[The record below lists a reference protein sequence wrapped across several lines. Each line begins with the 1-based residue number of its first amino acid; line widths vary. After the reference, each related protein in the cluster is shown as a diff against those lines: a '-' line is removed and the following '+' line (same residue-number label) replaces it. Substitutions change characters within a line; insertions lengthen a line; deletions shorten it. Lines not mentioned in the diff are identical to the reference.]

1 MKAPQP
7 AFGADGV
14 KFDVP
19 GIVGDLRAFLQRI
32 RIADAPGPATRAQRR
47 ERAVVI
53 AAAGSQPAALRIEA
67 GQRHHDRIDARRHH
81 PSAAARLV
89 DAEAIRAQRLSD
101 FPFDEVHA
109 LPTQSRQQYAT
120 ARTPQ
125 LLQQR
130 RGREFGAVGEIQRDA
145 ANAAALDR
153 AHQVIGA
160 SLRCASLVAP
170 RDRGP
175 ALAQR
180 FTQLRLVQGFGRRSG
195 DSRLCRHSLGTLR
208 RGLKWVPQSGFRA
221 SRRQRGLARPTSF
234 GSRGFANRLKGLERS
249 SNTAG
254 DTVDMI
260 TPTTHAL

>member
-19 GIVGDLRAFLQRI
+19 GIVGDRPALLQRI
-32 RIADAPGPATRAQRR
+32 GVADAPGPATRAQRR
-47 ERAVVI
+47 ERAIVI
-53 AAAGSQPAALRIEA
+53 AAAGPEPAALRIEA
-67 GQRHHDRIDARRHH
+67 GERHHDRVDVCRHH
-81 PSAAARLV
+81 PSAAAGLV
-89 DAEAIRAQRLSD
+89 DAEAIRSQRLSN
-101 FPFDEVHA
+101 FPFDEMHA
-109 LPTQSRQQYAT
+109 LSAQARQQQAT
-120 ARTPQ
+120 TRTPQ

-145 ANAAALDR
+145 ANVAAIDD

-160 SLRCASLVAP
+160 SLRGASPLAS
-170 RDRGP
+170 RDRRS

-180 FTQLRLVQGFGRRSG
+180 FTQLRLVQGLGRRSG

-208 RGLKWVPQSGFRA
+208 RGLKWVPQSDFRA

-254 DTVDMI
+254 DTVAII
-260 TPTTHAL
+260 TPTTRAL